1 MRSNNLCFAK
11 TFAVAAVLQ
20 HSGKRNPVVGQLN
33 HPWAPARSEKRK
45 ACWFHLHSD
54 SHHEGTLLL
63 KSAAVHESCW
73 LHLHSDSHHELQDAC
88 AEIGPIFIYIIY
100 IYIYVFLFLI

>member
-11 TFAVAAVLQ
+11 TFAVAALLQLPLLASLIIPGLQ
-20 HSGKRNPVVGQLN
+20 HGVK
-33 HPWAPARSEKRK
+33 KRK

-88 AEIGPIFIYIIY
+88 AEIGPIFIYIY
-100 IYIYVFLFLI
+100 ICVCFCF